1 MHKDTDAQD
10 FSDDQPKQETDS
22 HEAASQESNNRNVES
37 KELKVE
43 SKNPY
48 DAYELERQAEFL
60 EKAKVLVPN
69 AMEVGSSGVEKY
81 IISKQIAKMDEP
93 RNLSKDDLIEKK
105 IIFPDSPDKVTVN
118 KFRGLRTKILEKSGN
133 NNFALLVASTREGG
147 GSSFVSLNL
156 AAAFAF
162 DSGKTAL
169 LIDCNLRQP
178 RLHSKLD
185 LVPDIGLTDFLNDPV
200 MDIASIIYPTGIPRL
215 RFIPAGTR
223 AEYASEYFSSFRMK
237 QFLHALRKRYP
248 DRYIIIDAPDFE
260 TSPDSRILSELCDY
274 SMLVIP
280 HGVAGETEVADVASS
295 LSKDKLLGVVI
306 NG

>member
-1 MHKDTDAQD
+1 MRKDAEGQDISEDQSKGLTD
-10 FSDDQPKQETDS
+10 
-22 HEAASQESNNRNVES
+22 
-37 KELKVE
+37 
-43 SKNPY
+43 NPY
-48 DAYELERQAEFL
+48 ENYDLERQADFL
-60 EKAKVLVPN
+60 ERSKVLVPSS
-69 AMEVGSSGVEKY
+69 MELGSGGVEKY

-118 KFRGLRTKILEKSGN
+118 KFRGLRTKILERSGN
-133 NNFALLVASTREGG
+133 NNFALLVTSTSEGG
-147 GSSFVSLNL
+147 GASFVSLNL

-178 RLHSKLD
+178 TLHTRLD
-185 LVPDIGLTDFLNDPV
+185 LVPDIGLTDFLNDPN

-223 AEYASEYFSSFRMK
+223 AEFAGEYFSSFRMK

-274 SMLVIP
+274 SMLVVP
-280 HGVAGETEVADVASS
+280 HGEVGEAVVADVASS
-295 LSKDKLLGVVI
+295 LNKEKLLGVVI

>member
-22 HEAASQESNNRNVES
+22 HEAESQESNNRNVES
-37 KELKVE
+37 KELKAE

>member
-1 MHKDTDAQD
+1 MHNDTD
-10 FSDDQPKQETDS
+10 K
-22 HEAASQESNNRNVES
+22 
-37 KELKVE
+37 KELTNEQSKV
-43 SKNPY
+43 SDGNPY
-48 DAYELERQAEFL
+48 EAYELERQAEFL
-60 EKAKVLVPN
+60 ERSKVLVPSS
-69 AMEVGSSGVEKY
+69 MELGSGGVEKY

-105 IIFPDSPDKVTVN
+105 IIFPNSPDKVTVN
-118 KFRGLRTKILEKSGN
+118 KFRGLRTKILERSGN
-133 NNFALLVASTREGG
+133 NNFALLVTSIKEGG

-169 LIDCNLRQP
+169 LIDCNLGQP
-178 RLHSKLD
+178 TLHSRLD
-185 LVPDIGLTDFLNDPV
+185 LVPDIGLTDFLNDPN

-223 AEYASEYFSSFRMK
+223 AEYAGEYFSSFRMK

-274 SMLVIP
+274 SMLVVP
-280 HGVAGETEVADVASS
+280 HGEVGETEVADVASS
-295 LSKDKLLGVVI
+295 LNKEKLLGVVI